1 MDRIKK
7 KNHPGNITVLMKLAM
22 LDKIY
27 NSLWRGNDKLLEYMP
42 LKLRTVEPGMLLC
55 VVDSSTGGRS

>member
-7 KNHPGNITVLMKLAM
+7 KTHPGNITVLMKLAM

-27 NSLWRGNDKLLEYMP
+27 NSLGNDKLLEYMA
-42 LKLRTVEPGMLLC
+42 LKMRTVEPGKLLY
-55 VVDSSTGGRS
+55 VVESSTGGRS

>member
-7 KNHPGNITVLMKLAM
+7 KHPGNITVLMKLAM

-27 NSLWRGNDKLLEYMP
+27 NSLWRGNDKLLEYMA
-42 LKLRTVEPGMLLC
+42 LKLRTVESGMLLC